1 MVKTQS
7 IYILLKTISNQDLIE
22 DIMVVGAYSTRESAE
37 EEQKRREYKDQI
49 EGVEGIKYHI
59 QITVF
64 FNKEKQ
70 EKNNNGNN

>member
-7 IYILLKTISNQDLIE
+7 IYILLETISNQDLIE
-22 DIMVVGAYSTRESAE
+22 DIRVVGAYSTRESAE
-37 EEQKRREYKDQI
+37 EEQERREYKDKI

-64 FNKEKQ
+64 FYKEK
-70 EKNNNGNN
+70 